1 MLPMRCNTNMNIMI
15 IHFGLQKSLM
25 SAVKFSIKICLL
37 IAFISCGT
45 YSYATPNNQLPQ
57 LLQISQDRLKAT
69 QANKMSTN
77 DVRGVELSSST
88 WLSGLPSINLS
99 YLSDLDNSNIY
110 EQEVSLNLP
119 IKSFSLH
126 SSDKQLRQLTQDL
139 QGQQVAL
146 QRLYLSGLLRQ
157 SMWENRIASV
167 KLSQL
172 NRKATLLE
180 KLHTQQ
186 KQLSDA
192 GELPLV
198 NLLLLERERVDID
211 LAQID
216 LKQQQADALSL
227 FRSLT
232 GRNEMPEQIE
242 EQPYPVS
249 VPDSAN
255 PDTVNTALM
264 QHPLWRLQSLQQ
276 QQQLLMIK
284 SQQAGE
290 QDPWTVS
297 LTAKETA
304 GDQFNDQ
311 HLGLGISVPLSFG
324 SALSQSDLSI
334 WQKDYQEQS
343 LNSERIYL
351 ELKTQTEK
359 LAMQQQSLRQQ
370 QALLQRGLSLS
381 RTITEHLAKVKDH
394 NQIGYEIWLRRYMD
408 ALDTESQLALNQVTQ
423 QQLHSQQLQAL
434 GISL

>member
-1 MLPMRCNTNMNIMI
+1 MS
-15 IHFGLQKSLM
+15 IHFGSQKLLM
-25 SAVKFSIKICLL
+25 SAVQFSIKICL
-37 IAFISCGT
+37 FITLGGGL
-45 YSYATPNNQLPQ
+45 YSNVIFSNELPQ
-57 LLQISQDRLKAT
+57 LLQISQTRLNAT
-69 QANKMSTN
+69 QLNAMQVN
-77 DVRGVELSSST
+77 DNRVLELSSST
-88 WLSGLPSINLS
+88 WLTGLPSISLS

-119 IKSFSLH
+119 IKSLSLH
-126 SSDKQLRQLTQDL
+126 SSDKQLRQLTQAL

-146 QRLYLSGLLRQ
+146 QKLYLSGLLRQ
-157 SMWENRIASV
+157 SMWDHRIASV

-180 KLHTQQ
+180 KLHAQQ

-192 GELPLV
+192 GELPVV

-216 LKQQQADALSL
+216 LKQQQTEALSL

-232 GRNEMPEQIE
+232 GRSDIPQQIE
-242 EQPYPVS
+242 EGARDIS
-249 VPDSAN
+249 AADS
-255 PDTVNTALM
+255 NTFDAINAALM
-264 QHPLWRLQSLQQ
+264 QHPLWQLQSLQQ
-276 QQQLLMIK
+276 QQQLLIIN
-284 SQQAGE
+284 SQQAGD
-290 QDPWTVS
+290 QDPWTLS

-304 GDQFNDQ
+304 GDQFKDQ
-311 HLGLGISVPLSFG
+311 HLGLGISVPLGFG
-324 SALSQSDLSI
+324 SALSQSELSI
-334 WQKDYQEQS
+334 WQKDHQEQS

-370 QALLQRGLSLS
+370 QQLLQRGLALS
-381 RTITEHLAKVKDH
+381 RTITEHLAKVKDQ

-423 QQLHSQQLQAL
+423 LQLHSQQLQAL

>member
-1 MLPMRCNTNMNIMI
+1 
-15 IHFGLQKSLM
+15 M
-25 SAVKFSIKICLL
+25 SAVKFSFKICLL
-37 IAFISCGT
+37 ITLASGIFSHVAFS
-45 YSYATPNNQLPQ
+45 NELPQ
-57 LLQISQDRLKAT
+57 LVQISQARLKAT
-69 QANKMSTN
+69 QLNGTPLN
-77 DVRGVELSSST
+77 DDRGVELSSST
-88 WLSGLPSINLS
+88 WLSGLPIISLS
-99 YLSDLDNSNIY
+99 YLSDLDNNNIY

-119 IKSFSLH
+119 MKSLSLH
-126 SSDKQLRQLTQDL
+126 SSDKQLRQLTQAL

-146 QRLYLSGLLRQ
+146 QKLYLSGLLRQ
-157 SMWENRIASV
+157 SMWDHRIVSV

-172 NRKATLLE
+172 NRKASLLE
-180 KLHTQQ
+180 KLYVQQ
-186 KQLSDA
+186 KQLSDV
-192 GELPLV
+192 GELPVV

-216 LKQQQADALSL
+216 LKQQQAEAFSL

-232 GRNEMPEQIE
+232 GLHEMPQKIE
-242 EQPYPVS
+242 EDGHEISQLETNNFDAIHV
-249 VPDSAN
+249 
-255 PDTVNTALM
+255 ALM
-264 QHPLWRLQSLQQ
+264 QHPLWQLQSLQQ

-290 QDPWTVS
+290 QDPWTLS

-311 HLGLGISVPLSFG
+311 HLGLGISVPLGFG
-324 SALSQSDLSI
+324 SALSQSELSI
-334 WQKDYQEQS
+334 WQKDHQEQS

-370 QALLQRGLSLS
+370 QQLLQRGLTLS
-381 RTITEHLAKVKDH
+381 RTITEHLAKVKDQ

-408 ALDTESQLALNQVTQ
+408 ALDTESQLALNQVSQ

>member
-1 MLPMRCNTNMNIMI
+1 
-15 IHFGLQKSLM
+15 
-25 SAVKFSIKICLL
+25 
-37 IAFISCGT
+37 
-45 YSYATPNNQLPQ
+45 
-57 LLQISQDRLKAT
+57 
-69 QANKMSTN
+69 
-77 DVRGVELSSST
+77 
-88 WLSGLPSINLS
+88 
-99 YLSDLDNSNIY
+99 
-110 EQEVSLNLP
+110 
-119 IKSFSLH
+119 
-126 SSDKQLRQLTQDL
+126 
-139 QGQQVAL
+139 
-146 QRLYLSGLLRQ
+146 
-157 SMWENRIASV
+157 
-167 KLSQL
+167 
-172 NRKATLLE
+172 
-180 KLHTQQ
+180 
-186 KQLSDA
+186 
-192 GELPLV
+192 
-198 NLLLLERERVDID
+198 
-211 LAQID
+211 
-216 LKQQQADALSL
+216 
-227 FRSLT
+227 
-232 GRNEMPEQIE
+232 
-242 EQPYPVS
+242 
-249 VPDSAN
+249 
-255 PDTVNTALM
+255 M